1 MRVLFISQYFPVD
14 LHTYSYGTYQRMGI
28 LIEAIREIA
37 ELDILYYVP
46 PEIDTSPIATAAKE
60 RELSQQWNAPIN
72 LSLCHQFRYP
82 DSLPK
87 WQRHFQGVFNF
98 SKQLLFFGASGSEQI
113 AALERCLQRQPDVIF
128 VHRLSSMAPVML
140 TSQSLPPIVLD
151 LDDIEHLNFLRSYK
165 QLPKQLEPW
174 LYGLQIPAL
183 WWGELQ
189 AIRRANVTFVCS
201 ERDCQYLS
209 QGWRLPGI
217 VVVPNTVN
225 IPTAQEIAPELTLL
239 FLASYQYDPNVQAA
253 NFLVEKVW
261 PQIYQAMPEARLIIA
276 GRGAEKIR
284 SYSQKPLG
292 VEFTGFVKDLET
304 LYRRSRVVCCPILS
318 GGGTRIK
325 LVEAA
330 AYGKP
335 IVSTVIGAE
344 GLMMSD
350 GQELL
355 LRNSSQELALGCLE
369 LLKNSQLCQDLG
381 GAARQAAL
389 LHYDRAR
396 ILKVIQHYIQQSNDT
411 FSHATSIKNQHYFE

>member
-46 PEIDTSPIATAAKE
+46 PEIDTSTTAIAAKE
-60 RELSQQWNAPIN
+60 REISQQWNAPIN

-87 WQRHFQGVFNF
+87 WQRHFQGIFNF

-113 AALERCLQRQPDVIF
+113 AALEKCLQRQPDIIF
-128 VHRLSSMAPVML
+128 VHRLSSMTPVML
-140 TSQSLPPIVLD
+140 TSQSLPPIILD
-151 LDDIEHLNFLRSYK
+151 LDDIEHINFLRSYK
-165 QLPKQLEPW
+165 QLPKQLELW

-189 AIRRANVTFVCS
+189 AIRRANITFVCS

-209 QGWRLPGI
+209 QRWRLPGI
-217 VVVPNTVN
+217 VVVPNTVH
-225 IPTAQEIAPELTLL
+225 IPAPQEIAPELTLL

-261 PQIYQAMPEARLIIA
+261 PQIYDAMPEAKLIIA

-292 VEFTGFVKDLET
+292 VEFTGFVKDLEA

-325 LVEAA
+325 MLEAA

-335 IVSTVIGAE
+335 IVATTIGAE
-344 GLMMSD
+344 GLIMSD
-350 GQELL
+350 GKEFI
-355 LRNSSQELALGCLE
+355 LRSDPKEFAMACLE
-369 LLKNSQLCQDLG
+369 LLRDSQQCKKLG
-381 GAARQAAL
+381 LSARKAASQY
-389 LHYDRAR
+389 YDRAEVIR
-396 ILKVIQHYIQQSNDT
+396 LIQKIVLHSAHSKPKILI
-411 FSHATSIKNQHYFE
+411 